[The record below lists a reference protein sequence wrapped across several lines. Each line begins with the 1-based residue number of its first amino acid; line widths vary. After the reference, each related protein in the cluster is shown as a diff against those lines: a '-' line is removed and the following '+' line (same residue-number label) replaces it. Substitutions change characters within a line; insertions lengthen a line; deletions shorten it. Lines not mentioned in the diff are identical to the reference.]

1 MRKGFSDWSRA
12 RQWRALSWLVIP
24 WLLWSCAGNRSEPL
38 RGAFVPANKKVAHGQ
53 VVYMSKCNKCHPGG
67 DAGLGPSLNNKP
79 LPGFLIRKQIRSGW
93 GAMPSFDPKEISS
106 DELDALVAYLKA
118 LRKQG

>member
-1 MRKGFSDWSRA
+1 MKRGCSDSSRA
-12 RQWRALSWLVIP
+12 WQRRALSWLVIP
-24 WLLWSCAGNRSEPL
+24 WLLWSCAGNRGEPL
-38 RGAFVPANKKVAHGQ
+38 RGTFVPANKKVAHGQ

-79 LPGFLIRKQIRSGW
+79 LPGFFIRKQIRRGW

-106 DELDALVAYLKA
+106 DDLDALVAYLKA